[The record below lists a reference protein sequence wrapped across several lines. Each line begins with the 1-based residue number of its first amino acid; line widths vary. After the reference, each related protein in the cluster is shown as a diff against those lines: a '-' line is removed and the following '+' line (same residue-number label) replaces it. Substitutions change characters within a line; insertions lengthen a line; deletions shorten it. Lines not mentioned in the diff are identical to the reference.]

1 VQRPRI
7 RKIIKADVEIL
18 YDLATLAERQVAEF
32 KPYNPTGIV
41 EEFSKSIR
49 RELDFVGEGRNIERF
64 ARNFQDDPTVYV
76 PKVFWKLTTSKVLT
90 MERIRGVKVSR
101 MEKLK
106 EVGLDPKQIAING
119 AQAILKQIFE

>member
-1 VQRPRI
+1 VQRPQI
-7 RKIIKADVEIL
+7 RKIIKADLEIL
-18 YDLATLAERQVAEF
+18 YDLARFAERQIDEV
-32 KPYNPTGIV
+32 KPYNPIGIV

-119 AQAILKQIFE
+119 AQAILK